1 MAAAAPE
8 GDESDALV
16 AEWLAK
22 EQQDKLATT
31 EQPAAEKEAE
41 AEKEEKAEKEES
53 ETKEAKEAEAQADD
67 KDKDAAAEEE
77 KPARKRGTTPTGRKG
92 RTART
97 GGKAARRQERRRARR
112 KQAAGKRGAKGG
124 NESDDDNGEDFYDD
138 PELRQFRQTDAWRAY
153 MREAMVRTTTTHP
166 PPRAGTSSFGP
177 KLSIGVV
184 ACAVGVRRRILS
196 PISAFRSSRPTG

>member
-1 MAAAAPE
+1 VKAGAAAAPE

-41 AEKEEKAEKEES
+41 KEEKGKEKEES
-53 ETKEAKEAEAQADD
+53 ETKEAKEAEAQADE
-67 KDKDAAAEEE
+67 KDKDAAAAAEE
-77 KPARKRGTTPTGRKG
+77 KPARKRGATATGRKG
-92 RTART
+92 QTART

-112 KQAAGKRGAKGG
+112 KQAARKPGAKGG
-124 NESDDDNGEDFYDD
+124 NESDDDDGEDFYDDD

-153 MREAMVRTTTTHP
+153 MREAMARTTTHHP
-166 PPRAGTSSFGP
+166 PSLSSFGP
-177 KLSIGVV
+177 KLSIGVTWCV
-184 ACAVGVRRRILS
+184 RWACAGGS
-196 PISAFRSSRPTG
+196 